1 MNQIPQRFANGIA
14 VGLFAL
20 VSNGAGASPPTP
32 PPIGTE
38 ATIPFAEHRIYTW
51 EADGDKGLWVQTT
64 DRKWYYGKFMSPCFG
79 LQFREGLRFKFGP
92 SGELDRWGEILRVD
106 HTNCS
111 FTSFVTSLGPP
122 RPQKTAPAAP
132 AQPTQPTQPAQP
144 AAAPTPG

>member
-1 MNQIPQRFANGIA
+1 MSQIPQRITYWIA
-14 VGLFAL
+14 VTFVAL
-20 VSNGAGASPPTP
+20 ASRGAAASPPEP

-38 ATIPFAEHRIYTW
+38 ASIPFAEHRIYTW

-92 SGELDRWGEILRVD
+92 SGELDHWGEILRVN

-111 FTSFVTSLGPP
+111 FSSFVTSLGPP
-122 RPQKTAPAAP
+122 RPQKPAPAAP
-132 AQPTQPTQPAQP
+132 PQTTQPAQP
-144 AAAPTPG
+144 AVAPAPG